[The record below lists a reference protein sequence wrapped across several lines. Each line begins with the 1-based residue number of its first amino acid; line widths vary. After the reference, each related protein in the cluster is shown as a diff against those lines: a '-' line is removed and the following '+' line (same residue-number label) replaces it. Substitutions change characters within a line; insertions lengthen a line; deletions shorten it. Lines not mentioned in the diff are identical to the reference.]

1 MLRRCDCICGCCLQV
16 VLEVF
21 FHVFKD
27 EEGKWD
33 AEAMHGAMF
42 GKYQHVRFE
51 MGEHEK
57 SIFSCLI
64 HCISPT
70 QP

>member
-1 MLRRCDCICGCCLQV
+1 MQEVI
-16 VLEVF
+16 EVF

-42 GKYQHVRFE
+42 NKYQHVRFE

-64 HCISPT
+64 HCIAPT